1 MENNNLKE
9 QVRKDVKEKI
19 AVSNIRKEFDMKSK
33 NNKKLIYWV
42 SSICA
47 VFVLCF
53 SLLISI
59 DFLNNDS
66 NTEIAKNNGTEDLY
80 GKKENLDIKLNI
92 NKIKEPLMAS
102 LDADEKIIDIE
113 KLPEKFDFIK
123 NTNIP
128 RYSLN
133 INGVNSKKNNP
144 IASKSPIIIMMPF
157 RRISLKLFCCFTIC
171 SKNTSNI
178 TNKTLLVSASAAERS
193 F

>member
-80 GKKENLDIKLNI
+80 GKKENLDIKLN
-92 NKIKEPLMAS
+92 NR
-102 LDADEKIIDIE
+102 
-113 KLPEKFDFIK
+113 FWHFIK
-123 NTNIP
+123 L
-128 RYSLN
+128 YFF
-133 INGVNSKKNNP
+133 P
-144 IASKSPIIIMMPF
+144 IY
-157 RRISLKLFCCFTIC
+157 
-171 SKNTSNI
+171 NTS
-178 TNKTLLVSASAAERS
+178 SHHH

>member
-92 NKIKEPLMAS
+92 NKIKEQLMAS

-113 KLPEKFDFIK
+113 KLPEKFDFI
-123 NTNIP
+123 
-128 RYSLN
+128 
-133 INGVNSKKNNP
+133 
-144 IASKSPIIIMMPF
+144 
-157 RRISLKLFCCFTIC
+157 
-171 SKNTSNI
+171 
-178 TNKTLLVSASAAERS
+178 
-193 F
+193 

>member
-66 NTEIAKNNGTEDLY
+66 NTEIAKNNGWDID
-80 GKKENLDIKLNI
+80 KPRNL
-92 NKIKEPLMAS
+92 A
-102 LDADEKIIDIE
+102 
-113 KLPEKFDFIK
+113 
-123 NTNIP
+123 
-128 RYSLN
+128 
-133 INGVNSKKNNP
+133 
-144 IASKSPIIIMMPF
+144 KSV
-157 RRISLKLFCCFTIC
+157 T
-171 SKNTSNI
+171 
-178 TNKTLLVSASAAERS
+178 VE
-193 F
+193 

>member
-92 NKIKEPLMAS
+92 NKIKEQL
-102 LDADEKIIDIE
+102 
-113 KLPEKFDFIK
+113 
-123 NTNIP
+123 
-128 RYSLN
+128 
-133 INGVNSKKNNP
+133 
-144 IASKSPIIIMMPF
+144 
-157 RRISLKLFCCFTIC
+157 
-171 SKNTSNI
+171 
-178 TNKTLLVSASAAERS
+178 
-193 F
+193 

>member
-1 MENNNLKE
+1 MEVIAMENNNLKE

-66 NTEIAKNNGTEDLY
+66 NTEIAKIMEQKIY
-80 GKKENLDIKLNI
+80 MVRKKI
-92 NKIKEPLMAS
+92 
-102 LDADEKIIDIE
+102 
-113 KLPEKFDFIK
+113 
-123 NTNIP
+123 
-128 RYSLN
+128 
-133 INGVNSKKNNP
+133 
-144 IASKSPIIIMMPF
+144 
-157 RRISLKLFCCFTIC
+157 
-171 SKNTSNI
+171 
-178 TNKTLLVSASAAERS
+178 
-193 F
+193 